1 MPAVT
6 PPPEASEGAALT
18 IVGATEHNLK
28 DVDVAI
34 PLGRLVVVTG
44 VSGSGKSTLIAD
56 TLDPALRRR
65 VLGSR
70 VAVGRHKDLLGF
82 GAVTQVIS
90 VDQSPI
96 GRSPKSNPATY
107 TGVFDEIRDVF
118 AELPEARARGFRASR
133 FSFNDPIGACSSCAG
148 EGIQRV
154 EMHFLADVEVTCDL
168 CGGKRYNA
176 ETLTVK
182 FHGQSIA
189 DVLQTR
195 VSAALELFRA
205 FPRIRDTLRILCD
218 VGLGYMQLGQSSKAL
233 SGGEAQRVKLASE
246 LCRGRTSGIVYI
258 LDEPTVG
265 LHFADVD
272 KLLTVVRRLVSLGN
286 TVIVIEHNLD
296 VIAAAD
302 HVIDLGPE
310 GGDDGGSIVVT
321 GAPADVAAYA
331 ASHTGAYL
339 AGKLAAISRRA
350 VGMAPA

>member
-1 MPAVT
+1 M
-6 PPPEASEGAALT
+6 
-18 IVGATEHNLK
+18 I
-28 DVDVAI
+28 
-34 PLGRLVVVTG
+34 TG
-44 VSGSGKSTLIAD
+44 VSGSGKSTLVAD
-56 TLDPALRRR
+56 ILEPALRRK
-65 VLGSR
+65 VLGAR
-70 VAVGRHKDLLGF
+70 VVPGRHRDLTGW
-82 GAVTQVIS
+82 GSVTQVIS

-107 TGVFDEIRDVF
+107 TGVFDEIREVF

-133 FSFNDPIGACSSCAG
+133 FSFNDSEGACSACSG

-168 CGGKRYNA
+168 CSGKRYNA

-182 FHGQSIA
+182 FHGHSIA

-195 VSAALELFRA
+195 VSAALELFRP
-205 FPRIRDTLRILCD
+205 FPRIRDTLQILSD
-218 VGLGYMQLGQSSKAL
+218 VGLGYLQLGQSSKAL

-246 LCRGRTSGIVYI
+246 LCRGRNSGIVYI

-272 KLLTVVRRLVSLGN
+272 KLLDVVRRLVSLGN
-286 TVIVIEHNLD
+286 TVVVVEHNLD

-310 GGDDGGSIVVT
+310 GGDEGGNIVIEGDPET
-321 GAPADVAAYA
+321 IATCA
-331 ASHTGAYL
+331 ASYTGAYL
-339 AGKLAAISRRA
+339 ADKLAAISQQAGLTASRVSVR
-350 VGMAPA
+350 